1 MLKPKSLTYNDFYN
15 TLMETFIDLEYE
27 FVDKEEYESADL
39 MLKAQVELKY
49 DKELNDIL
57 NGNNIIYPTSRT
69 ETDNTGV

>member
-27 FVDKEEYESADL
+27 FVDKEEYEAAAK
-39 MLKAQVELKY
+39 MLEAQKELKY

-57 NGNNIIYPTSRT
+57 DGNNVVYPSRRT
-69 ETDNTGV
+69 KTGNKGI

>member
-27 FVDKEEYESADL
+27 FVDKEEYEAAAK
-39 MLKAQVELKY
+39 MLEAQKELKY

-57 NGNNIIYPTSRT
+57 DGNNVVYPSRRSKSS
-69 ETDNTGV
+69 NKGI